1 MAIRVDSVED
11 MIPLADF
18 IADVAGESV
27 EVVLH
32 DIRDAETSI
41 RYIRNGCL
49 SGRQIGDGT
58 TDAALKLIQDGRAE
72 SRDYVANYSGKSLEN
87 HEFRCATYFIK
98 NPEDQLIGL
107 LCVNVLV
114 DGLREVIELLESYLT
129 GRRHDSEEQA
139 AHHGV
144 SEENLL
150 GNPTETIRLI
160 ARNVLR
166 RYEVDPLRLSR
177 QERVEAVRAIYEE
190 GVFLMKGSV
199 QTVAEEMDISVPTLY
214 KYLQEVRG

>member
-114 DGLREVIELLESYLT
+114 DGL
-129 GRRHDSEEQA
+129 GRSSSFWNRISPGADM
-139 AHHGV
+139 
-144 SEENLL
+144 
-150 GNPTETIRLI
+150 I
-160 ARNVLR
+160 ARSR
-166 RYEVDPLRLSR
+166 RLTTAFPRR
-177 QERVEAVRAIYEE
+177 ICWGTPQRP
-190 GVFLMKGSV
+190 SV
-199 QTVAEEMDISVPTLY
+199 SSLATCCGGT
-214 KYLQEVRG
+214 R